1 MIGRRLLAGARTENL
16 QRLAR
21 ALGVRDDLPRRE
33 LIEALA
39 DAMGAHH
46 AVV

>member
-1 MIGRRLLAGARTENL
+1 MSVTLCLPNVPTVNL

-33 LIEALA
+33 LIAALVA
-39 DAMGAHH
+39 AMDGGR
-46 AVV
+46 